1 MSAIKQLNNYTPL
14 GVFNES
20 IKGLKN
26 MIFEMVVRFLKW
38 VSVVITPTK
47 KKKCFKA
54 LRHFSGNFERVQLTC
69 PHSSVQTS

>member
-47 KKKCFKA
+47 KKKKKKNV
-54 LRHFSGNFERVQLTC
+54 LRPFDTFQVISNAFS
-69 PHSSVQTS
+69 